1 MRARARLVAGA
12 AGPGSAAVLR
22 SEPPLVLR
30 PAPDAV
36 HLSQG
41 AAGPLNGDD
50 LELDVEVPAGRT
62 LRLRA
67 VAATLA
73 LPSRCPVPFRRDGPA
88 RIVLNAHVE
97 EGARLDVLLEPVIV
111 ADGASVHVITRLDLA
126 ENAQLLWRE
135 EVVLGRYGEAGGQVT
150 TRVDVGYAG
159 RPLLR
164 TGMAL
169 RGGDPVTHGPA
180 VLGGQG
186 LTRHRAVGTLL
197 AVGFGSTGRQPEP
210 SSAEL
215 SLPGPGTLF
224 TVVASS
230 ALAMRRELDGYLQ
243 ALSQGAGAAD
253 AAAAEGAAA
262 APAVLPTETPG
273 ADQPRRAPSQS
284 RKVRA

>member
-1 MRARARLVAGA
+1 VRARARLVAGA

-73 LPSRCPVPFRRDGPA
+73 LPSRCIRPA
-88 RIVLNAHVE
+88 RIVLNAHVDK
-97 EGARLDVLLEPVIV
+97 GARLDVLLEPVIV

-135 EVVLGRYGEAGGQVT
+135 EVVLGRYGEAGGEVT

-186 LTRHRAVGTLL
+186 LTRHRTVGTLL
-197 AVGFGSTGRQPEP
+197 AVGFGSTGRRPEP

-230 ALAMRRELDGYLQ
+230 ALALRRELDGYLR

-253 AAAAEGAAA
+253 ATATEGATA